1 MWLKLNSD
9 GTMSALGAKHE
20 SSDEPLLE
28 YCSFGTMLIAV
39 QVDQALKT
47 LTDTTKK
54 RLPVATAEKFSNSLS
69 SGTCV
74 LS

>member
-39 QVDQALKT
+39 QAD
-47 LTDTTKK
+47 
-54 RLPVATAEKFSNSLS
+54 
-69 SGTCV
+69 
-74 LS
+74 